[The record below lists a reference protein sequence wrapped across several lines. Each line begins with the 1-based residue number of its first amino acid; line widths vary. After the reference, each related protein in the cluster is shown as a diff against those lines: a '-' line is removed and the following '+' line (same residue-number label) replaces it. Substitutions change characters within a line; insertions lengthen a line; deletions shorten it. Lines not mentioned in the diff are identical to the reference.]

1 MQKMKPLMMKE
12 IHMSANLNKFEGV
25 WTAIV
30 SPFTNDGSVDFNAWE
45 SLLSIQKEGG
55 VRGVVVAGTTGE
67 GPTLSVSEKLALTK
81 KAKALVGKDLL
92 IMGGIS
98 SSDTAQ
104 CVELAK
110 LYEDAGADCLLVVT
124 PPYNKPSLAGL
135 QIHFSKIAEKVKI
148 PLCLYHVPGRTNHR
162 LDAKML
168 KALCSIPKVQMV
180 KEASG
185 DLALFSEALIESDA
199 LFLTGD
205 DPTYLPSLSV
215 GGKGVISVVTNIF
228 PREFVALTEAFGKG
242 DHAKALALHN
252 ALSPMIKAL
261 FCETNPTPL
270 KAALAELKLCNGFV
284 RPPLATVSPEH
295 HALICET
302 LKKVQQNLKGLSYA

>member
-1 MQKMKPLMMKE
+1 
-12 IHMSANLNKFEGV
+12 MSANRSKFEGV

-30 SPFTNDGSVDFNAWE
+30 SPFTHDGSLDFNAWE

-55 VRGVVVAGTTGE
+55 VRGVVVSGTTGE

-81 KAKALVGKDLL
+81 KAKAISGKDLL
-92 IMGGIS
+92 IMSGIGG
-98 SSDTAQ
+98 SDTAQ

-148 PLCLYHVPGRTNHR
+148 PICLYHVPGRTNLR
-162 LDAKML
+162 LDAQML
-168 KALCSIPKVQMV
+168 KSLCAIPKVELV

-185 DLALFSEALIESDA
+185 DLALFSEALHESDA
-199 LFLTGD
+199 LYLTGD

-215 GGKGVISVVTNIF
+215 GGKGVISVISNIF
-228 PREFVALTEAFGKG
+228 PREFVALTEAFWRGNHT
-242 DHAKALALHN
+242 HALTLHN
-252 ALSPMIKAL
+252 ILFPMIKAL
-261 FCETNPTPL
+261 FCESNPTPL
-270 KAALAELKLCNGFV
+270 KTALAELKLCNSFV
-284 RPPLATVSPEH
+284 RPPLAPVSSENRSM
-295 HALICET
+295 ICET
-302 LKKVQQNLKGLSYA
+302 LKKVQQKLKGLSYV